1 MLLDRF
7 IPIWNLIIMKATLIV
22 LAIFLLGPTVA
33 SADSKETAKAEIG
46 RQFELLKKGDV
57 TKLRARFTER
67 QKERVTADKVKKA
80 QKELTKY
87 TLDDLVESVIE
98 DQYQGKRT
106 IKIKM
111 KNGRTLTTLVEENG
125 QWYADTIWFR

>member
-1 MLLDRF
+1 MKKIYIFAAAMLLATTALLADA
-7 IPIWNLIIMKATLIV
+7 KA
-22 LAIFLLGPTVA
+22 
-33 SADSKETAKAEIG
+33 TAKAEIG
-46 RQFELLKKGDV
+46 RQFDLLKKGDV
-57 TKLRARFTER
+57 TALRARFTDR

-80 QKELTKY
+80 QKEIKKL

-98 DQYQGKRT
+98 GEYQGKKT